1 MNTFVLALEAAQE
14 SGWNAASW
22 VSVLGSLITLVGVC
36 VTGYLTYRASV
47 KSNQATI
54 DAAARAAEREE
65 EKEEREAAARR
76 QELLDET
83 VRHLRVHLEGIIA
96 RLTEE
101 IEYTRKIAQRLREQ
115 VNEEQSISD
124 KLRQRVRALETQV
137 EEMAQTI
144 ADLRTQLIAVDAAT
158 AMRLGHLPP
167 GPEQAAPA
175 SEEPAPPGD

>member
-1 MNTFVLALEAAQE
+1 MLALEAAQE

-22 VSVLGSLITLVGVC
+22 VSVLGSLITLAGVC
-36 VTGYLTYRASV
+36 ITGVLTYRASV

-65 EKEEREAAARR
+65 EKEEREATARR

-83 VRHLRVHLEGIIA
+83 VRHLREHLEGIIA

-101 IEYTRKIAQRLREQ
+101 IEYTRTVAQRLREQ

-124 KLRQRVRALETQV
+124 KLRHRVRALEEQV

-144 ADLRTQLIAVDAAT
+144 ADLRTRLIADDAAT
-158 AMRLGHLPP
+158 AIRLGYLRPRAEQGGPP
-167 GPEQAAPA
+167 GGEPAAPA
-175 SEEPAPPGD
+175 GG